1 MNMEMHILLEL
12 HIKNDKNNKLSIKS
26 STSLLKI
33 YQNKVVF
40 EKVSDA
46 NDNKSCLQENNRSNA
61 DNRECEFIRD
71 DFINNEKIESK
82 INKSCL

>member
-1 MNMEMHILLEL
+1 MNIEMHILLEL

-40 EKVSDA
+40 EKVSDT
-46 NDNKSCLQENNRSNA
+46 NDTKLCS
-61 DNRECEFIRD
+61 
-71 DFINNEKIESK
+71 
-82 INKSCL
+82 

>member
-26 STSLLKI
+26 STSILKI

-40 EKVSDA
+40 EKVSDT

-61 DNRECEFIRD
+61 DNRKRKFIWD
-71 DFINNEKIESK
+71 DFIDNEKIESE
-82 INKSCL
+82 INKPCL

>member
-40 EKVSDA
+40 EKVSDT
-46 NDNKSCLQENNRSNA
+46 NDNKSRLQENNRSNA
-61 DNRECEFIRD
+61 DNRKRKFIRD

-82 INKSCL
+82 KY